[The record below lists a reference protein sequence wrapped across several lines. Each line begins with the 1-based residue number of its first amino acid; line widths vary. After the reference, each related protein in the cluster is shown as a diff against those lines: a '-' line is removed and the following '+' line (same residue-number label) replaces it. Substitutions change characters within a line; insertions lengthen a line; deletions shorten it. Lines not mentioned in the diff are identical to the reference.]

1 MDVGDARFGCFR
13 AVDTLTGGYF
23 LIVDMQLQTVNHIFL
38 SPVELQPRVIVE
50 PVAGVA
56 GEMNLSLR
64 LLAVMSVPVVIVQL
78 VEPSGTSE
86 VDL

>member
-1 MDVGDARFGCFR
+1 
-13 AVDTLTGGYF
+13 
-23 LIVDMQLQTVNHIFL
+23 MQLQTVNHIFL
-38 SPVELQPRVIVE
+38 SPVELQPRVTVE

-56 GEMNLSLR
+56 GELNLSLR